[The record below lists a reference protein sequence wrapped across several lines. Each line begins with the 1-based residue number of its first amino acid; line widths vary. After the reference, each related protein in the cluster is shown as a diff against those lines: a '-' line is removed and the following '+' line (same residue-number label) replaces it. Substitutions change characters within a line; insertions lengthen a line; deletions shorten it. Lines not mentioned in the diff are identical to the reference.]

1 MPSREIESSPLF
13 NKDLAPTRAAERT
26 WSTYHFMALWVG
38 MSVCIPTYMLASG
51 LVAGGMN
58 WWQAI
63 LTIFLGN
70 VIVLVPMILNAHA
83 GTRYGIPFPVLAR
96 ASFGTLGSNI
106 PAVLRALVACGWFGI
121 QTWIGGQ
128 AIHTMLSVL
137 SPSWGRSDYGPWVSF
152 AIFWLIN
159 IAVILRGIESIKF
172 LEGWSAPFMILVG
185 LALFFWAV
193 RAANGLGPIMS
204 QPSRFAS
211 LAQFFKFFV
220 PALTGMVGFWATLAL
235 NIPDF
240 TRYARSQKDQV
251 LGQTLGLPTTM
262 TLYSFIGV
270 AVTSASAVIFGEPIW
285 DPVVLLAKFQNP
297 FVTFISMAAL
307 LIATLTTNV
316 AANVVSPANDFSNL
330 WPRRISFKIGGLATG
345 VIGIAIMPW
354 KLLSDYGA
362 YIFGWLVGYSGLLG
376 PIGGVLITDYFLI
389 RDRKLSVTDLYVRGG
404 MYEYTAGFN
413 LRAIVALVL
422 GVCAALVG
430 LLVPA
435 LRWVYDYA
443 WFAGFFTS
451 ALAYFFLMKAYSP
464 RTPAID

>member
-1 MPSREIESSPLF
+1 MESSPLF
-13 NKDLAPTRAAERT
+13 NKDLAPTGPEERT

-70 VIVLVPMILNAHA
+70 IIVLVPMILNAHA
-83 GTRYGIPFPVLAR
+83 GTRYGIPFPVFAR
-96 ASFGTLGSNI
+96 AAFGTLGANI

-128 AIHTMLSVL
+128 AIHAMMSVL
-137 SPSWGRSDYGPWVSF
+137 SPSWANSGLGPWVSF

-185 LALFFWAV
+185 LALLYWAIG
-193 RAANGLGPIMS
+193 AANGLGPIMR
-204 QPSRFAS
+204 QPSQFRS
-211 LAQFFKFFV
+211 VTEFFKFFV

-240 TRYARSQKDQV
+240 TRYAKSQKDQI

-285 DPVVLLAKFQNP
+285 DPVVLLAKFHNP
-297 FVTFISMAAL
+297 LVTFISMLAL
-307 LIATLTTNV
+307 LVATLTTNV

-330 WPRRISFKIGGLATG
+330 WPRRISFKMGGLITG

-354 KLLSDYGA
+354 RLLSDYGS
-362 YIFGWLVGYSGLLG
+362 YIFGWLVGYSGFLG
-376 PIGGVLITDYFLI
+376 PIGGVMIADYFLI
-389 RDRKLSVTDLYVRGG
+389 RRRELFVKDLYVRGG
-404 MYEYTAGFN
+404 VYEYSRGFN
-413 LRAIVALVL
+413 LRAIAAL
-422 GVCAALVG
+422 GVGIGVALVG

-435 LRWVYDYA
+435 LRWLYDYA
-443 WFAGFFTS
+443 WFGGFFTS
-451 ALAYFFLMKAYSP
+451 GLLYYLLMKK
-464 RTPAID
+464 

>member
-1 MPSREIESSPLF
+1 MLSREIENSPLF
-13 NKDLAPTRAAERT
+13 NKDLAPTGTRERT

-70 VIVLVPMILNAHA
+70 LIVLVPMILNAHA

-128 AIHTMLSVL
+128 AIHAMMSVL
-137 SPSWGRSDYGPWVSF
+137 SPSWANSSLGPWVSF

-185 LALFFWAV
+185 LALLFWAI

-204 QPSRFAS
+204 QPSRFSSA
-211 LAQFFKFFV
+211 AQFFKFVV

-240 TRYARSQKDQV
+240 TRYARSQKDQI

-270 AVTSASAVIFGEPIW
+270 AVTSASVVIF
-285 DPVVLLAKFQNP
+285 
-297 FVTFISMAAL
+297 
-307 LIATLTTNV
+307 
-316 AANVVSPANDFSNL
+316 
-330 WPRRISFKIGGLATG
+330 
-345 VIGIAIMPW
+345 
-354 KLLSDYGA
+354 
-362 YIFGWLVGYSGLLG
+362 
-376 PIGGVLITDYFLI
+376 
-389 RDRKLSVTDLYVRGG
+389 
-404 MYEYTAGFN
+404 
-413 LRAIVALVL
+413 
-422 GVCAALVG
+422 
-430 LLVPA
+430 
-435 LRWVYDYA
+435 
-443 WFAGFFTS
+443 
-451 ALAYFFLMKAYSP
+451 
-464 RTPAID
+464 